1 MQVSISI
8 IHICNTVLLSL
19 GNSKGKT
26 FIIPTNYFK
35 TKLSLFL

>member
-1 MQVSISI
+1 MKVSL